1 MCEID
6 VRLGTWS
13 DSEISAIMLTSPTGY
28 TTGFVRVFFKRAF
41 CHVLKELSLFLWPT
55 KLVIRELPLSA
66 RNKNQYRP
74 NGVFPYKNQSSEIRF

>member
-28 TTGFVRVFFKRAF
+28 TTGFVRFFKRAF

-55 KLVIRELPLSA
+55 KLVIRELPL
-66 RNKNQYRP
+66 NQLGLMEFSP
-74 NGVFPYKNQSSEIRF
+74 TKMKVLK

>member
-28 TTGFVRVFFKRAF
+28 TTGFVRVF
-41 CHVLKELSLFLWPT
+41 
-55 KLVIRELPLSA
+55 
-66 RNKNQYRP
+66 
-74 NGVFPYKNQSSEIRF
+74 